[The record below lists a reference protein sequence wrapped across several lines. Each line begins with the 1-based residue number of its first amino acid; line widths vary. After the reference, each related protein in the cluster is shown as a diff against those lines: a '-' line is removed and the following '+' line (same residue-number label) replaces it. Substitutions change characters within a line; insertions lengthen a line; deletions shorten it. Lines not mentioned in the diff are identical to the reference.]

1 MPLEN
6 VDRPLTLIAFLPD
19 DLHKKVK
26 HEDIVVKL
34 MAKLSTDDVQC
45 IQFMPN
51 GYVRVTFTSMEARS
65 EALLSGIFY
74 DSLRLRVFEA
84 QPAVFN
90 VYVHHLP
97 FEVSD
102 RALEEV
108 LCDYGVIHNVAEQTY
123 PDSPI
128 FNGNRIVKMTITSP
142 IPANLRVLRFPC
154 RVFYKD
160 QPMSC
165 YIYKKS
171 HRAAECPLRD
181 VCRHCRQPGH
191 FAKDCTNVPDPPPA
205 APPSAP
211 AAPPPAPAA
220 PPPVP
225 AAPPSVPE
233 VNPPSCTAV
242 DPVPIDDDDPEY
254 SPPAEAEMSSAS
266 SKWNDEEI
274 TSGDEEVAAQVS
286 SVPSSRRSPSSVPS
300 SPAPKPAHVRRRR
313 RKFKPKLDVTTV
325 RPHKSAKFASPVPAD
340 PPPAQPSVASPAP
353 HSSFALFVNEDFLPV
368 DKSPSF
374 SVVYCF
380 DFAASTDVILA
391 DKSSF
396 EEIRLASNISL
407 AFSVLP
413 DCPPPV
419 DLPPL
424 SADVVS
430 LSFPSRE
437 SPDVP

>member
-26 HEDIVVKL
+26 HEDVVVKL

-74 DSLRLRVFEA
+74 DCLRLRVFEA

-90 VYVHHLP
+90 VYVHLP

-108 LCDYGVIHNVAEQTY
+108 LCDYGVIHNATEQTY

-128 FNGNRIVKMTITSP
+128 FNGTRIVKMTITSP
-142 IPANLRVLRFPC
+142 IPVNLRVLRFPC

-160 QPMSC
+160 QSMSC
-165 YIYKKS
+165 YICKKS

-181 VCRHCRQPGH
+181 VCRRCRQPGH
-191 FAKDCTNVPDPPPA
+191 FAKDCTNVPVPAPA

-211 AAPPPAPAA
+211 AAPPPVPAA

-225 AAPPSVPE
+225 AAPSSVPE
-233 VNPPSCTAV
+233 VNPPSCPAV
-242 DPVPIDDDDPEY
+242 DPVHIDDDDPDY

-266 SKWNDEEI
+266 SKWTDDEL
-274 TSGDEEVAAQVS
+274 TSADEEVAFICAFF
-286 SVPSSRRSPSSVPS
+286 SPSSLQCAS
-300 SPAPKPAHVRRRR
+300 SPAPKSARVRRRR
-313 RKFKPKLDVTTV
+313 RKFKPKLDVATV
-325 RPHKSAKFASPVPAD
+325 RPRKSAKLPLL
-340 PPPAQPSVASPAP
+340 SVASPAAAPDGSLSP

-368 DKSPSF
+368 SLRRSPSF
-374 SVVYCF
+374 TVLTLLPLLMLS
-380 DFAASTDVILA
+380 SLTNPPSK
-391 DKSSF
+391 KSAWRRTF
-396 EEIRLASNISL
+396 P
-407 AFSVLP
+407 VLF
-413 DCPPPV
+413 CP
-419 DLPPL
+419 
-424 SADVVS
+424 A
-430 LSFPSRE
+430 
-437 SPDVP
+437 